1 MLALLR
7 LQALLLVALF
17 AVICINAITT
27 YGLVGGLIIILS
39 GLILGAIIIRVI
51 R

>member
-17 AVICINAITT
+17 AVICINAINTF
-27 YGLVGGLIIILS
+27 GLVGGLTIILS
-39 GLILGAIIIRVI
+39 GVILGALVIKVI